1 MRTQLQLTMKKFAG
15 IIFLI
20 LFVFSASAKDNI
32 QISFSNDYK
41 DVYHLS
47 LIIYTSDGKIQTRVS
62 NLAPN
67 EIKSY
72 SLPVNTEIYIADNK
86 QEAFAM
92 KGNDIKATGVKP
104 YIVVK
109 NSDAQRVVLL
119 SSLGQTPKTAL
130 KTWRESTD
138 GMKFTNWESSP
149 IGQKV
154 HAGAIKI
161 NRAIR
166 GNAQLVGVVTSLS
179 LPEGSSLGFG
189 IMVNIQ
195 GDDYILA
202 FGGETEQEFDALRNL
217 QVNDK
222 IIIKSHH
229 VSKAPKYA
237 FAILSPSY
245 VTQGPKLVYKRVQVK
260 GGC

>member
-1 MRTQLQLTMKKFAG
+1 MKKFAF
-15 IIFLI
+15 IFS
-20 LFVFSASAKDNI
+20 LFLVAFSVKAQDNVNI
-32 QISFSNDYK
+32 RFSNDFK
-41 DVYHLS
+41 DVYHLT
-47 LIIYTSDGKIQTRVS
+47 LIIYTPDGKIQTRVS
-62 NLAPN
+62 NLDPDQV
-67 EIKSY
+67 KSY
-72 SLPVNTEIYIADNK
+72 SLPVNTEIYIADYK

-104 YIVVK
+104 FIVVK

-119 SSLGQTPKTAL
+119 SSIGQTQKTAL
-130 KTWRESTD
+130 RTWLESPD
-138 GMKFTNWESSP
+138 GMKFTNWEASP
-149 IGQKV
+149 TGQKV

-166 GNAQLVGVVTSLS
+166 GNAQLRGVVTSLR

-202 FGGETEQEFDALRNL
+202 FGGETDQEFDALRDL
-217 QVNDK
+217 QVNDQ

-229 VSKAPKYA
+229 VSKATKYA
-237 FAILSPSY
+237 YPILMASY
-245 VTQGPKLVYKRVQVK
+245 VTKDQKFIFKRKANQ

>member
-1 MRTQLQLTMKKFAG
+1 MKKFAF
-15 IIFLI
+15 IFS
-20 LFVFSASAKDNI
+20 LFLVAFSVKAQDNVNI
-32 QISFSNDYK
+32 RFSNDYK

-47 LIIYTSDGKIQTRVS
+47 LIIYTPDGKIQTRVS
-62 NLAPN
+62 NLDPDQV
-67 EIKSY
+67 KSY
-72 SLPVNTEIYIADNK
+72 SLPVNTEIYIADYK

-119 SSLGQTPKTAL
+119 SSLVQTPKTAL

-138 GMKFTNWESSP
+138 GKKFTNWEASAT
-149 IGQKV
+149 GQKV

-166 GNAQLVGVVTSLS
+166 GNAQLRGVFTSLR

-189 IMVNIQ
+189 IMVNIL

-202 FGGETEQEFDALRNL
+202 FGGEKDDEFDALRDL
-217 QVNDK
+217 QVNDQ

-229 VSKAPKYA
+229 VSKAPKYD

-245 VTQGPKLVYKRVQVK
+245 VTQGAKIVYKRAVKK

>member
-1 MRTQLQLTMKKFAG
+1 MKILAF
-15 IIFLI
+15 IYSLS
-20 LFVFSASAKDNI
+20 LFVFSASAKENI

-47 LIIYTSDGKIQTRVS
+47 LIIYTPDGKIQTRVS

-67 EIKSY
+67 ELKSY
-72 SLPVNTEIYIADNK
+72 SLPANTEIYIADNK

-109 NSDAQRVVLL
+109 NSDVQRVVLL
-119 SSLGQTPKTAL
+119 SSIGQTQKTAL

-138 GMKFTNWESSP
+138 GKKFTNWEASP
-149 IGQKV
+149 TGQKI

-166 GNAQLVGVVTSLS
+166 GNAQLRGVVTSLR

-202 FGGETEQEFDALRNL
+202 FGGETDDEFDALRNL
-217 QVNDK
+217 QVNDQ

-229 VSKAPKYA
+229 VSKAPKYD

-245 VTQGPKLVYKRVQVK
+245 VTQGAKIVYKRVQAK

>member
-1 MRTQLQLTMKKFAG
+1 MKKFAF
-15 IIFLI
+15 IFS
-20 LFVFSASAKDNI
+20 LFLVAFSVKAQDNVNI
-32 QISFSNDYK
+32 RFSNDYK

-47 LIIYTSDGKIQTRVS
+47 LIIYTPDGKIQTRVS
-62 NLAPN
+62 NLDPDQV
-67 EIKSY
+67 KSY
-72 SLPVNTEIYIADNK
+72 SLPVNTEIYIADYK

-138 GMKFTNWESSP
+138 GKKFTNWEASP
-149 IGQKV
+149 TGQKI

-166 GNAQLVGVVTSLS
+166 GNAQLRGVVTSLR

-195 GDDYILA
+195 GDDFILA
-202 FGGETEQEFDALRNL
+202 FGGETDDEFDALRNL
-217 QVNDK
+217 QVNDQ

-229 VSKAPKYA
+229 VSKAPKYD

-245 VTQGPKLVYKRVQVK
+245 VTQGAKIVYKRVQAK

>member
-1 MRTQLQLTMKKFAG
+1 MKILAF
-15 IIFLI
+15 IYSLS
-20 LFVFSASAKDNI
+20 LFVFSASAKENI

-47 LIIYTSDGKIQTRVS
+47 LIIYTPDGKIQTRVS
-62 NLAPN
+62 NFAPN

-72 SLPVNTEIYIADNK
+72 SLPANTEIYIADNK

-109 NSDAQRVVLL
+109 NSDVQRVVLL
-119 SSLGQTPKTAL
+119 SSIGQTQKTAL

-138 GMKFTNWESSP
+138 GIQFTKWEASP
-149 IGQKV
+149 AGKKV
-154 HAGAIKI
+154 HAGAVKI

-166 GNAQLVGVVTSLS
+166 GNASLVGVVTSLT
-179 LPEGSSLGFG
+179 LPEGSRLGKG

-195 GDDYILA
+195 GEEYILT
-202 FGGETEQEFDALRNL
+202 FGSEMDQDALQNL
-217 QVNDK
+217 QVNDQ
-222 IIIKSHH
+222 ITIKSHH

-237 FAILSPSY
+237 FAILSPTY
-245 VTQGPKLVYKRVQVK
+245 VIQGSKLVYKRVQSK

>member
-1 MRTQLQLTMKKFAG
+1 MKTSILA
-15 IIFLI
+15 LI
-20 LFVFSASAKDNI
+20 LVSG
-32 QISFSNDYK
+32 
-41 DVYHLS
+41 S
-47 LIIYTSDGKIQTRVS
+47 L
-62 NLAPN
+62 
-67 EIKSY
+67 
-72 SLPVNTEIYIADNK
+72 
-86 QEAFAM
+86 FA
-92 KGNDIKATGVKP
+92 NPT
-104 YIVVK
+104 
-109 NSDAQRVVLL
+109 NR
-119 SSLGQTPKTAL
+119 TAL
-130 KTWRESTD
+130 KSWRESSD
-138 GMKFTNWESSP
+138 GIHFTKWEASP
-149 IGQKV
+149 VGQKI

-166 GNAQLVGVVTSLS
+166 GNAQLRGFVTSLR

-202 FGGETEQEFDALRNL
+202 FGGETDDEFDALRDL
-217 QVNDK
+217 QVNDQ

-245 VTQGPKLVYKRVQVK
+245 VTQGAKIVYKRAVKK

>member
-1 MRTQLQLTMKKFAG
+1 MKKFAF
-15 IIFLI
+15 IFS
-20 LFVFSASAKDNI
+20 LFLVAFSVKAQDNVNI
-32 QISFSNDYK
+32 RFSNDFK
-41 DVYHLS
+41 DVYHLT
-47 LIIYTSDGKIQTRVS
+47 LIIYTPDGKIQTRVS
-62 NLAPN
+62 NLDPDQV
-67 EIKSY
+67 KSY
-72 SLPVNTEIYIADNK
+72 SLPVNTEIYIADYK

-104 YIVVK
+104 FIVVK

-119 SSLGQTPKTAL
+119 SSIGQTQKTAL
-130 KTWRESTD
+130 RTWLESPD
-138 GMKFTNWESSP
+138 GMKFTNWEASP
-149 IGQKV
+149 TGQKV

-166 GNAQLVGVVTSLS
+166 GNAQLRGVVTSLR

-202 FGGETEQEFDALRNL
+202 FGGETDQEFDALRDL
-217 QVNDK
+217 QVNDQ

-229 VSKAPKYA
+229 VSKAPKYD

-245 VTQGPKLVYKRVQVK
+245 VTQGAKIVYKRAVKK